1 MVVAA
6 SIVGLGEGV
15 GCVLAVS
22 GEEEQ
27 PNCPSRTA
35 ALTSEQRIK
44 VFVRYF
50 MQFSLIS
57 MKDNTKL
64 KRENF
69 KRARNSI
76 TGKLRK

>member
-1 MVVAA
+1 VVAA
-6 SIVGLGEGV
+6 SIVGLGDGV

-27 PNCPSRTA
+27 PNCPSSTA

-50 MQFSLIS
+50 MRFSLIFAG
-57 MKDNTKL
+57 DETRL
-64 KRENF
+64 KQENF
-69 KRARNSI
+69 KRAENSI
-76 TGKLRK
+76 TSELLK